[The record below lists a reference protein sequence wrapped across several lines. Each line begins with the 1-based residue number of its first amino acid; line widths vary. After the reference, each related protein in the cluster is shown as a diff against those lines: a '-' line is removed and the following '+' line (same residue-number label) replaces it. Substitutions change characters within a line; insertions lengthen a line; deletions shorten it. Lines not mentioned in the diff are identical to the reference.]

1 MEIRFRIRREGRRI
15 EMGDDEMGDD
25 ERWDIEGDVDGDV
38 EGGLILCLI
47 FRDKCV

>member
-1 MEIRFRIRREGRRI
+1 MEVEIRLRIRRGGRRY
-15 EMGDDEMGDD
+15 EMGDD